1 MVDTSPISDY
11 NSIYGPTSPIS
22 DSNILKSRPTQHIA
36 AYKNSKRS
44 TNMMPELHPG
54 MKEFNRIFKECN
66 RIYHDI
72 ALKLELSDSGFDILY
87 TLCDIGNGC
96 LQKDICDATMLSKQ
110 TIHSSVQKLAKDG
123 YLSLQPGKGR
133 DLHIH
138 LTPAGKALME
148 EKIAPAIQIENLAFT
163 DMTDDEQAEFLR
175 LNRKYADSLRKHAAQ
190 L

>member
-1 MVDTSPISDY
+1 
-11 NSIYGPTSPIS
+11 
-22 DSNILKSRPTQHIA
+22 
-36 AYKNSKRS
+36 
-44 TNMMPELHPG
+44 MMPELHPG

-66 RIYHDI
+66 HIYHDI
-72 ALKLELSDSGFDILY
+72 ALKLGLSDSGFDILY
-87 TLCDIGNGC
+87 TLCEIGDGC

-138 LTPAGKALME
+138 LTPAGTALME
-148 EKIAPAIQIENLAFT
+148 EKITPAIQTENLAFT
-163 DMTDDEQAEFLR
+163 DMSKDEQEEFLR
-175 LNRKYADSLRKHAAQ
+175 LNRKYADSLRRHAAQ

>member
-1 MVDTSPISDY
+1 
-11 NSIYGPTSPIS
+11 
-22 DSNILKSRPTQHIA
+22 
-36 AYKNSKRS
+36 
-44 TNMMPELHPG
+44 MMPELHPG

-66 RIYHDI
+66 HIYHDI
-72 ALKLELSDSGFDILY
+72 ALKLGLSDSGFDILY
-87 TLCDIGNGC
+87 TLCEIGDGC

-138 LTPAGKALME
+138 LTSAGKALME
-148 EKIAPAIQIENLAFT
+148 EKITPAIQTENIAFT
-163 DMTDDEQAEFLR
+163 DMSKDEQEEFLR
-175 LNRKYADSLRKHAAQ
+175 LNRKYMDSLRRHAAQ

>member
-1 MVDTSPISDY
+1 MI
-11 NSIYGPTSPIS
+11 
-22 DSNILKSRPTQHIA
+22 
-36 AYKNSKRS
+36 
-44 TNMMPELHPG
+44 PELHPG

-66 RIYHDI
+66 HIYHDI
-72 ALKLELSDSGFDILY
+72 ALKLGLSDSGFDILY

-148 EKIAPAIQIENLAFT
+148 EKIAPAIRTENLAFT